1 MNFGPTRRTHKIDA
15 FLLPLSLLIE
25 IVLVILWACWVGR
38 AYLVLDP
45 TRWPSGGEFA
55 LTVQTHFNWINFK
68 TCGPC
73 MFWNGFSRGGAP
85 AFAELQGS
93 FLHPVVAV
101 PTLLLGVVDGAKIA
115 LLLSLIMAGLAQWWL
130 AKTIGAGR
138 WSRLFTA
145 ATAVIGGHLAGKMQL
160 GAVGLVISTAA
171 CSLVLAPALEL
182 ALHQRW
188 RSASWLGIA
197 LGLTMLAGQGYLQ
210 IGMLLCYVPAFLICL
225 ARREWWRQ
233 HLWRKFVAAGG
244 IAVLVAAV
252 LLVPLLHFGGNIS
265 KQLDFSFGSAQ
276 SLQYQPLNLVIHDYG
291 FYLNTSLEKLSL
303 PNLNI
308 NYIGWLPVLLAIVG
322 TFLAPRE
329 KRRIVLFFVSAI
341 GLTWLA
347 SSGWL
352 FRFLVLLFPVLAGV
366 RFPSFIAGLVIPP
379 LLGLAALG
387 SEAVLQFL
395 RSQVSRWSLPRIWR
409 LLAQFVIWLPV
420 LVLMFFSLQDGY
432 DFSESFWQTEPESPA
447 LQSAALALKTKTS
460 EWVDF
465 IDPNLNFMIPAAE
478 NGLKLSSAFRT
489 WNWKDVTLPPAQLVA
504 SADPVAEDNPALSL
518 RLPPYAILA
527 YPQNEY
533 ATVTTADAVDKCEAQ
548 AVGGN
553 IDVVCA
559 AASAGLLTV
568 QENSSQGW
576 TVTVD
581 GQAAELVSGNQWLQ
595 VVAPAGAHTYRFRY
609 RPWDVLLGIGLSL
622 LGLVLAGVVASK
634 KEKNMTDRQFPVK

>member
-1 MNFGPTRRTHKIDA
+1 VISNQSQRKYKIDA
-15 FLLPLSLLIE
+15 MLIE
-25 IVLVILWACWVGR
+25 LSYGIEIALVILWACWVGR

-45 TRWPSGGEFA
+45 TLWPSGGEFP

-93 FLHPVVAV
+93 FLHPLVAF
-101 PTLLLGVVDGAKIA
+101 PTLLFGVVDGAKIA
-115 LLLSLIMAGLAQWWL
+115 LLLSLIVAGLAQWWL

-138 WSRLFTA
+138 LARLFTA

-197 LGLTMLAGQGYLQ
+197 LGLAALAGQGYLQ

-225 ARREWWRQ
+225 ARRDWWRD
-233 HLWRKFVAAGG
+233 HLWRKFAAAGV
-244 IAVLVAAV
+244 IAALIAGV
-252 LLVPLLHFGGNIS
+252 LLVPLLHFGSNIT
-265 KQLDFSFGSAQ
+265 KPLDFTFDSAQ

-291 FYLNTSLEKLSL
+291 FYLNTSLEKLAL
-303 PNLNI
+303 PNLTI
-308 NYIGWLPVLLAIVG
+308 NYIGWLSVLLALLG

-329 KRRIVLFFVSAI
+329 KRRIVFFFVTAI
-341 GLTWLA
+341 ALTWLA
-347 SSGWL
+347 SSGES
-352 FRFLVLLFPVLAGV
+352 FRFLVLLVPALAGV

-387 SEAVLQFL
+387 IEAVLQFIGFHVHTWFSIQ
-395 RSQVSRWSLPRIWR
+395 RSRI
-409 LLAQFVIWLPV
+409 LAQYVLLLPV
-420 LVLMFFSLQDGY
+420 LGLMFFSLQDGY
-432 DFSESFWQTEPESPA
+432 DFSQIFWQTEPESAA
-447 LQSAALALKTKTS
+447 LQSAALALKTDTA

-465 IDPNLNFMIPAAE
+465 IDPNLGFILPAAE

-489 WNWKDVTLPPAQLVA
+489 WNWIDVTLPLAQRVA
-504 SADPVAEDNPALSL
+504 SLDSVADDDPALTL
-518 RLPPYAILA
+518 RLPPYTILT

-533 ATVTTADAVDKCEAQ
+533 ATVSNANGVSKCYAR

-553 IDVVCA
+553 IDVVCTNL
-559 AASAGLLTV
+559 SAGVLTV
-568 QENSSQGW
+568 QENTWQGW
-576 TVTVD
+576 RVTVD
-581 GQAAELVSGNQWLQ
+581 GQAAELNSGSQWLQ
-595 VVAPAGAHTYRFRY
+595 VAAPAGTHTYRFRY
-609 RPWDVLLGIGLSL
+609 RPWDVPLGIGCSL
-622 LGLVLAGVVASK
+622 LGWMLAGFFVCLRK
-634 KEKNMTDRQFPVK
+634 KAKKNDQMLVK